1 MSTRNRRSYDAA
13 FKTRVVLEA
22 LKETKT
28 LAELASDFD
37 IHPNQIGQ
45 WRKEF
50 LANATQAFEG
60 DKNSRKEIEK
70 LEKERDELFKTVGQR
85 TMEVEFLKKNLK
97 KLNLL

>member
-50 LANATQAFEG
+50 LANASQAFEG
-60 DKNSRKEIEK
+60 DKKAKQKVQE
-70 LEKERDELFKTVGQR
+70 LEYEREELLKAIGER
-85 TMEVEFLKKNLK
+85 TLEVNFLKKNYFG
-97 KLNLL
+97 